1 MKEYEI
7 NTDSDNLIKTSSE
20 TNPDLENKSSLEI
33 EEVDQDKIQIKDIDI
48 KAEYTN
54 VSSILAEDKDI
65 LRDKDQ
71 FDVIK
76 FTIKLEAV
84 HKYTW
89 DVYHKPSDIK
99 KNLENISSELEKNHI
114 IPKSN
119 IADMI
124 LQVGTWT
131 NDGIQIHVSEIG
143 NYYLTLFKDN
153 QIYNTLAL
161 KEFFNISS
169 TSFNQ
174 YNEGVKPFEG
184 LVYKKAD
191 PQCLRKAFS
200 VACLCIEYFAFAQYN
215 LRWIVVKDDCI
226 YYMERSD
233 SENGRNVYFFD
244 IETQVAK
251 EGTDTINITN
261 VSRSLIL
268 KFKTLFERNIWF
280 NEIKKRSDKMKDIL
294 KNF

>member
-200 VACLCIEYFAFAQYN
+200 VACFCIEYFAFAQY
-215 LRWIVVKDDCI
+215 LL
-226 YYMERSD
+226 Y
-233 SENGRNVYFFD
+233 G
-244 IETQVAK
+244 
-251 EGTDTINITN
+251 
-261 VSRSLIL
+261 
-268 KFKTLFERNIWF
+268 
-280 NEIKKRSDKMKDIL
+280 KKR
-294 KNF
+294 F

>member
-89 DVYHKPSDIK
+89 DVYHKPSD
-99 KNLENISSELEKNHI
+99 
-114 IPKSN
+114 
-119 IADMI
+119 
-124 LQVGTWT
+124 
-131 NDGIQIHVSEIG
+131 
-143 NYYLTLFKDN
+143 
-153 QIYNTLAL
+153 
-161 KEFFNISS
+161 
-169 TSFNQ
+169 
-174 YNEGVKPFEG
+174 
-184 LVYKKAD
+184 
-191 PQCLRKAFS
+191 
-200 VACLCIEYFAFAQYN
+200 
-215 LRWIVVKDDCI
+215 
-226 YYMERSD
+226 
-233 SENGRNVYFFD
+233 
-244 IETQVAK
+244 
-251 EGTDTINITN
+251 
-261 VSRSLIL
+261 
-268 KFKTLFERNIWF
+268 
-280 NEIKKRSDKMKDIL
+280 KKRI
-294 KNF
+294 